1 MNGRPFLRM
10 VGVLSLGLA
19 LAAGAAPQTRGNAAR
34 GNETRGNETRGE
46 TQAGR
51 FSDVLW
57 TPPSPERAR
66 LNARV
71 FDRVWNEVRR
81 GYYDPR
87 LHGVDWDAAR
97 AGFRPQALAASG
109 EHELYRTINAM
120 LDLLDDGHAAASPP
134 AAVRRQD
141 ARYARRAVM
150 GMTLM
155 RGDAPEVWTVER
167 VRPGS
172 PAQAAGVQLGWTLTS
187 IDGRPWSPDVE
198 TPEGRP
204 VRLVL
209 TDETGARHETTLV
222 PQLMDGVEPFTADD
236 SHPGVLVLTVE
247 QFDQG
252 LGRWLGQE
260 LDGLPPEVGVILDL
274 RANPGG
280 RLWEAESVLT
290 CFLPRDQAWA
300 TRTGR
305 TGRAV
310 VLRASGDCGDRR
322 QPVPNPVAVLVDG
335 ASRSAA
341 ELTPAALQEAG
352 RGLVVGEKT
361 PGSVLIAQETDLP
374 DGGRLTLSRA
384 DFVTARG
391 VRLEKRGVTPDIA
404 VPRTLAQRRAGEDPA
419 LEAAIAALRG
429 QDQAEAANRPSGL

>member
-19 LAAGAAPQTRGNAAR
+19 LAAGAAASPQAR
-34 GNETRGNETRGE
+34 GD
-46 TQAGR
+46 QAR
-51 FSDVLW
+51 EEAQAVRLSDIAR

-87 LHGVDWDAAR
+87 LHGVDWEAAR
-97 AGFRPQALAASG
+97 ARFRPQALAA
-109 EHELYRTINAM
+109 EDERDLYQSINAM

-155 RGDAPEVWTVER
+155 RGDAPDVWTVER

-172 PAQAAGVQLGWTLTS
+172 PAAAAGVQLGWTLDS
-187 IDGRPWSPDVE
+187 IDGRSWSPDVE
-198 TPEGRP
+198 TYEGRP
-204 VRLVL
+204 VRLAL
-209 TDETGARHETTLV
+209 IDEEGARHETTLV

-236 SHPGVLVLTVE
+236 SYPGVLVLTVE

-260 LDGLPPEVGVILDL
+260 LDGLPPDVGVILDL

-290 CFLPRDQAWA
+290 CFLPRDQVWA

-310 VLRASGDCGDRR
+310 VLRASGDCGGRR

-384 DFVTARG
+384 DFVTVRG

-404 VPRTLAQRRAGEDPA
+404 APRTLAQRRAGQDPA
-419 LEAAIAALRG
+419 LEAAIAALRPPPA
-429 QDQAEAANRPSGL
+429 DRALAPDRRDGL